1 MNSLVVGGTGFIGK
15 HLVNYLIMHGDTVTV
30 YARKEPKGG
39 IPAEV
44 RFVRGYLGNQQK
56 LHMATKGIEIV
67 YHLAW
72 ETFPSTSNQAPS
84 EDVMRNVVGSINL
97 LDACVKNDVRRIIFS
112 SSGGTVYGRPI
123 RLPVDENHFTDPISS
138 YGITKLTVEKYIKL
152 YAYLHA
158 LEYKILRVANAYG
171 EDQIPYRGQGVIPT
185 FLARVY
191 ENKPIIIFGD
201 GSVVRDY
208 VYVTDV
214 ARAFYMVAHD
224 SLPNRTY
231 NVGSSQEVSLKDLVD
246 KIIAVTGKN
255 VFVRHERARLFDVPK
270 IILDCKLIKSEIE
283 WDVKINLNEGIE
295 RTWTWIQYHMNT
307 ILEKKI

>member
-30 YARKEPKGG
+30 YARKEPKGEM
-39 IPAEV
+39 PAEV
-44 RFVRGYLGNQQK
+44 RFIKGDFSNKQNL
-56 LHMATKGIEIV
+56 LMATKDIEVV

-123 RLPVDENHFTDPISS
+123 HLPVDESHFTDPISS

-152 YAYLHA
+152 YEYLYG
-158 LEYKILRVANAYG
+158 LEYTILRVANAYG
-171 EDQIPYRGQGVIPT
+171 EGQLPYRGQGVIPT
-185 FLARVY
+185 FLAKIY

-201 GSVVRDY
+201 GSIVRDY
-208 VYVTDV
+208 VHVTDV
-214 ARAFYMVAHD
+214 VRAFYLSAHN
-224 SLPNRTY
+224 SLPNCIY
-231 NVGSSQEVSLKDLVD
+231 NVGSSQAVSLKDLVD
-246 KIIAVTGKN
+246 KIIAITGKN
-255 VFVRHERARLFDVPK
+255 VLVRYEQARLFDVPK
-270 IILDCKLIKSEIE
+270 VVLDCKLIKYEIG
-283 WDVKINLNEGIE
+283 WDIKIKLDEGIE
-295 RTWTWIQYHMNT
+295 RTWTWIQTQMKAV
-307 ILEKKI
+307 LERII